1 MVASRTIDHSVV
13 FCPVVIMEMQDP
25 MQHSTPSTASDIRT
39 ADAVPLTAGQAPGAP
54 TLDVRALLDGRGVS
68 RYQQWIIALCFLVVV
83 MDGFDVVIM
92 GFVGPALKAA
102 WHWSNDDLAPVLSA
116 ALAGLTLGAMVAGPL
131 GDLFGRRRV
140 LCVGVMMFGLFTL
153 LVATATD
160 QWHFIAYRFIA
171 GLAMGGI
178 MPMAATLATE
188 YAPRARRSLLVTIV
202 FAGFTVGAAGG
213 GFLAA
218 WLVPHWGWQSV
229 FVFGGVVPMV
239 LSLLMAVLMPESLT
253 YLVHRQGSQVR
264 IRRIVERCA
273 PGSTSEDTVFVLPA
287 QSRVE
292 SHERPVQIVLNR
304 HYRAGSFMLWSIY
317 FLHLFLVYLLGSWL
331 PTMLKDAGMDLQQA
345 AIVSAMF
352 QLGGPLGSIL
362 LGWLMDRYEAHHVL
376 AGAYLLGGAALVL
389 LGGVGGHYALMCA
402 IAFVIGAGLNGGGTG
417 MNALSSHFF
426 PLPARATGN
435 GWMHG
440 LGRIGAVISAF
451 AGAWMLNAGWSLAA
465 VTAALAV
472 PAVLIAALLA
482 MKYLHYRGEGRPAK

>member
-13 FCPVVIMEMQDP
+13 FRPVVIMEMQDP
-25 MQHSTPSTASDIRT
+25 MQHSTPSTASDIRS
-39 ADAVPLTAGQAPGAP
+39 AGVVPLTAGQDPGAS

-239 LSLLMAVLMPESLT
+239 MSLLMAVLMPESLT
-253 YLVHRQGSQVR
+253 YLVHRQGSQAR

-273 PGSTSEDTVFVLPA
+273 PGSTSADTVSSCCRRSPGWKA
-287 QSRVE
+287 
-292 SHERPVQIVLNR
+292 
-304 HYRAGSFMLWSIY
+304 
-317 FLHLFLVYLLGSWL
+317 
-331 PTMLKDAGMDLQQA
+331 T
-345 AIVSAMF
+345 SA
-352 QLGGPLGSIL
+352 PCRS
-362 LGWLMDRYEAHHVL
+362 
-376 AGAYLLGGAALVL
+376 
-389 LGGVGGHYALMCA
+389 CS
-402 IAFVIGAGLNGGGTG
+402 T
-417 MNALSSHFF
+417 
-426 PLPARATGN
+426 AT
-435 GWMHG
+435 
-440 LGRIGAVISAF
+440 
-451 AGAWMLNAGWSLAA
+451 
-465 VTAALAV
+465 TV
-472 PAVLIAALLA
+472 PAASCCGASISCTCSLSTCWAA
-482 MKYLHYRGEGRPAK
+482 GCPPC

>member
-1 MVASRTIDHSVV
+1 MIPRLNKVNHGDRKIRIADFALPGRIHRQHIACQLV
-13 FCPVVIMEMQDP
+13 F
-25 MQHSTPSTASDIRT
+25 T
-39 ADAVPLTAGQAPGAP
+39 GA
-54 TLDVRALLDGRGVS
+54 
-68 RYQQWIIALCFLVVV
+68 
-83 MDGFDVVIM
+83 
-92 GFVGPALKAA
+92 
-102 WHWSNDDLAPVLSA
+102 
-116 ALAGLTLGAMVAGPL
+116 LTLIIFIASVWAWAFTSVDDTYISLGAATALVLTGALSPDEMFASL
-131 GDLFGRRRV
+131 GDD
-140 LCVGVMMFGLFTL
+140 TIWL
-153 LVATATD
+153 LVAA
-160 QWHFIAYRFIA
+160 FVIAVGVSA
-171 GLAMGGI
+171 SGLTG
-178 MPMAATLATE
+178 
-188 YAPRARRSLLVTIV
+188 R
-202 FAGFTVGAAGG
+202 
-213 GFLAA
+213 LAA

-253 YLVHRQGSQVR
+253 YLVHRQGSQAR

-304 HYRAGSFMLWSIY
+304 HYRAGSLMLWSIY

-362 LGWLMDRYEAHHVL
+362 LGWLMDRHEAHHVL

-389 LGGVGGHYALMCA
+389 LGYVGGHYALMCA
-402 IAFVIGAGLNGGGTG
+402 VAFVIGAGLNGGGTG

-472 PAVLIAALLA
+472 PAVLIAVLLA
-482 MKYLHYRGEGRPAK
+482 MKYLHYRGEGRPAG

>member
-1 MVASRTIDHSVV
+1 M
-13 FCPVVIMEMQDP
+13 
-25 MQHSTPSTASDIRT
+25 
-39 ADAVPLTAGQAPGAP
+39 
-54 TLDVRALLDGRGVS
+54 
-68 RYQQWIIALCFLVVV
+68 
-83 MDGFDVVIM
+83 
-92 GFVGPALKAA
+92 GPALKAA

-239 LSLLMAVLMPESLT
+239 MSLLMAVLMPESLT
-253 YLVHRQGSQVR
+253 YLVHRQGSQAR

-273 PGSTSEDTVFVLPA
+273 PGSTSADTVFVLPA
-287 QSRVE
+287 QPRVE
-292 SHERPVQIVLNR
+292 SHERPVQIVFNR
-304 HYRAGSFMLWSIY
+304 HYRAGSLMLWSIY

-352 QLGGPLGSIL
+352 QLGGPLGSIM
-362 LGWLMDRYEAHHVL
+362 LGWLMDRHEAHHVL

-389 LGGVGGHYALMCA
+389 LGYVGGHYALMCA
-402 IAFVIGAGLNGGGTG
+402 VAFVIGAGLNGGGTG

-482 MKYLHYRGEGRPAK
+482 MKYLHYRGEEGPAK